1 MDIKLP
7 INPKVRQVIEKEMVS
22 PTPVIVKPMFGGGLE
37 DCDTKLPVIDGLYD
51 DRSFDRHV
59 GAAFILNYQL
69 FSDGLLTEDQADK
82 FLHDTLL
89 GLRVTHLKVI
99 HPKLDVDG
107 MIRRLAN
114 DRFEKTRDQKL
125 KDLLARKLD
134 PLWQPAGE
142 GASGSELAR
151 QRVFSS
157 FDLLKRYLIEMATQD
172 FPMAVA
178 LGMPKDA
185 ALKHLSDLIS
195 DSLNALEITDERCP
209 HIRTGFLHHFLIAYP
224 DLWNKANTEPYHFL
238 GELMVHMAPGRGMA
252 ADKAVVDSQAG
263 KSLIRQPGNAIPRD
277 LMEYT
282 LDYLAGIDPD
292 VLDAKH
298 LLREGTRSEA
308 WLDRCPNL
316 EQGLPTLE
324 RLLSYGVWHPAL
336 ERLDSSGGAVWGAL
350 SEEGRR
356 DAILCYAKE
365 PGIVPRP
372 IAKCIVDTDP
382 HAYDQVLD
390 QLKKFPSIQRLTD
403 LKWPSD
409 EQMLKLSPK
418 NKRLLLEGD
427 LGI

>member
-7 INPKVRQVIEKEMVS
+7 INPKVRKAIEKELDS
-22 PTPVIVKPMFGGGLE
+22 PTPVIVKPLMGGGRE
-37 DCDTKLPVIDGLYD
+37 DFDTKLPVINGFYD
-51 DRSFDRHV
+51 DRAFDRHV

-69 FSDGLLTEDQADK
+69 FEQGLLTDEQADK
-82 FLHDTLL
+82 LLHDALL
-89 GLRVTHLKVI
+89 GLRAAHLKVI

-142 GASGSELAR
+142 GTNGSELAR

-157 FDLLKRYLIEMATQD
+157 FDLLKSYLVEMATQD

-178 LGMPKDA
+178 LGMSKDA
-185 ALKHLSDLIS
+185 ALKHLSELIS

-209 HIRTGFLHHFLIAYP
+209 HIRAGFLHHFLIAYP
-224 DLWNKANTEPYHFL
+224 DLWNQTNTEPYHFL
-238 GELMVHMAPGRGMA
+238 GELMVHMMPGNGMA
-252 ADKAVVDSQAG
+252 ADKAVVDGQAG
-263 KSLIRQPGNAIPRD
+263 KSLIRHPGGIP
-277 LMEYT
+277 LELIEFT
-282 LDYLAGIDPD
+282 LDYLVSIDPD
-292 VLDAKH
+292 VLDARH
-298 LLREGTRSEA
+298 LLREGTRSA
-308 WLDRCPNL
+308 VWLDRCPNL

-350 SEEGRR
+350 SEAGRR

-382 HAYDQVLD
+382 HAYDQALD